1 MKFFNHKLAAVSS
14 FVSISAINIFFSQP
28 VLSAVSCE
36 AGTINRHTNGSLRY
50 CILARDTK
58 ITMSNYRTGRSIF
71 PCKAKSY
78 VMFAEKSD
86 FQTCTLSEDI
96 KIREGNSVR
105 TCPKD
110 YIVSVS
116 TSNDGKDLS
125 IDCKHY
131 SL

>member
-14 FVSISAINIFFSQP
+14 FMSISAINIFFSQP
-28 VLSAVSCE
+28 ALSAISCE
-36 AGTINRHTNGSLRY
+36 AGTINRHANGSLSF
-50 CILARDTK
+50 CVLARDTK
-58 ITMSNYRTGRSIF
+58 ITISNYRTGRSIF

-78 VMFAEKSD
+78 VMFAEKSE
-86 FQTCTLSEDI
+86 FQRCRLSEQI
-96 KIREGNSVR
+96 KIREGNSVT

-125 IDCKHY
+125 IRCNRY
-131 SL
+131 